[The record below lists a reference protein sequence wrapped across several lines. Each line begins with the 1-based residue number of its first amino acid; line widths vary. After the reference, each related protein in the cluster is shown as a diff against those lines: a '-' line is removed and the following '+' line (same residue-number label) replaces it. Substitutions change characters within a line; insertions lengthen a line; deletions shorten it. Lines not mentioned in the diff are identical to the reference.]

1 MQKLVIAN
9 TGITDRGKTQAL
21 KKVIEDLLSNG
32 AKEVK
37 DKEAINGLYARCVR
51 VMIDLRKVEMI

>member
-9 TGITDRGKTQAL
+9 KGRSYHGKTQAL

-51 VMIDLRKVEMI
+51 